1 MNPSI
6 STLLLALVAV
16 TMTGNALAQS
26 ACVDAPTRVIQA
38 AVSHPAAP
46 VMSHE
51 VASIIKLTHQA
62 AAQYRR
68 TGKPQ
73 DLARV
78 KVMREELASRGYGR
92 ATQNAPAKDPN
103 AMLLAEASRDCPLIA
118 SAAE

>member
-1 MNPSI
+1 MNQSI
-6 STLLLALVAV
+6 STLLLALVSV
-16 TMTGNALAQS
+16 TMTSSALAQS
-26 ACVDAPTRVIQA
+26 ACADAPTRVIQA
-38 AVSHPAAP
+38 AVSHPAAA

-62 AAQYRR
+62 EAQYRR
-68 TGKPQ
+68 TGQPQ

-92 ATQNAPAKDPN
+92 ATQNAPAQNPE
-103 AMLLAEASRDCPLIA
+103 AMLLAQAPRDCQLIA

>member
-1 MNPSI
+1 MNKSI
-6 STLLLALVAV
+6 STLLLALVSV
-16 TMTGNALAQS
+16 TTTGSALAQS
-26 ACVDAPTRVIQA
+26 ACADAPTRVIQA
-38 AVSHPAAP
+38 AVPNPAAP

-62 AAQYRR
+62 EAQYRR

-103 AMLLAEASRDCPLIA
+103 AILLAEAPRYCQLFA